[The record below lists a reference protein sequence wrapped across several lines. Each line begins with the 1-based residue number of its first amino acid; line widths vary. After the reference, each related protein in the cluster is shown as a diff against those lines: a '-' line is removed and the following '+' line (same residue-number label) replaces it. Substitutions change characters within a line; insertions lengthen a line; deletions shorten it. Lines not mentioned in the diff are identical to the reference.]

1 MKNKDR
7 VKVLEQ
13 VLVQLVDVINR
24 QKDEITI
31 LDEMHEEVVD
41 NGDLLWEWVLELKG
55 QSDFTAGSDIENEL
69 MGEWRDRQR
78 KVQAERRSRAQL
90 ASGELEETEDEK
102 EPELFTIDEILAEL
116 GEDEE

>member
-7 VKVLEQ
+7 VKVLEE
-13 VLVQLVDVINR
+13 VLLQMVDVINR
-24 QKDEITI
+24 QKDEITM

-41 NGDLLWEWVLELKG
+41 NGDLLWEWILELKG

-78 KVQAERRSRAQL
+78 KVQAERRERAQL
-90 ASGELEETEDEK
+90 ASEKNEEAEEEK
-102 EPELFTIDEILAEL
+102 EPELFTIDEILSEL
-116 GEDEE
+116 GEDE